1 MSENTELEGAYLWE
15 VKKRKG
21 NLKKVKIFSKLK
33 KYQKMKNLK
42 KELLFLLILLTVLL
56 TGCFKEYS
64 SPSGTTRIQGFLL
77 EYGSEKPLE
86 GIALYLKE
94 ITSTSTTSGSFGTTT
109 VDSFYTNEDGYFNY
123 EFEDDGTK
131 GYIASYQK
139 IPGYYDVDF
148 LTVNTGNN
156 IGLQSFADPY
166 AWLKLRVKNVNPV
179 NQNDKI
185 RFGHPYSSSGSGW
198 QELYG
203 TDVDEIYL
211 WQGKGYYSN
220 DLIWKV
226 SKLGISTEYKESLF
240 LPAHDTMYYEIL
252 Y

>member
-1 MSENTELEGAYLWE
+1 
-15 VKKRKG
+15 
-21 NLKKVKIFSKLK
+21 
-33 KYQKMKNLK
+33 MKNSK
-42 KELLFLLILLTVLL
+42 KELLFLLILPTVLL

-64 SPSGTTRIQGFLL
+64 SPPGNTRIQGFLL

-109 VDSFYTNEDGYFNY
+109 VNSFYTDDEGYFNY

-156 IGLQSFADPY
+156 IGLQRFADPY
-166 AWLKLRVKNVNPV
+166 AWLKLHIKNVNPV
-179 NQNDKI
+179 NGSDNIRITGSWAGGSPDDNFGTEINFFQVERVRGNRDTKI
-185 RFGHPYSSSGSGW
+185 NWWVTKNGST
-198 QELYG
+198 QKDTALVYC
-203 TDVDEIYL
+203 T
-211 WQGKGYYSN
+211 
-220 DLIWKV
+220 
-226 SKLGISTEYKESLF
+226 
-240 LPAHDTMYYEIL
+240 AHDTTFFEIL